1 MLNKYKYA
9 IILTLLFIT
18 FTTIFYYKNNSE
30 ILDLQLQKSISDN
43 QLLLDKIKEQEK
55 SITEYKESVKRQADK
70 LKELNDKSISYES
83 DIESLKK
90 EVKKY
95 NIKESIKT
103 KPEETK
109 FFINDKI
116 NNQFNEISEL
126 TLWKIL

>member
-126 TLWKIL
+126 TL